1 MSSQYYVEYND
12 DVVEL
17 YNQITHL
24 NFEDSE
30 RILDSLLIEQP
41 QNIALQ
47 HISNYIDFFT
57 IFIHERKDDFERRK
71 KNIDRRI
78 KLVEKLPDSDPH
90 KRFIK
95 SEIYLQWAL
104 LRAKFNEI
112 FKSSRE
118 IFTAYKTL
126 EDNVKAHP
134 EFIHN
139 YKSLSIIHAL
149 AESISI
155 PGLFKDLFG
164 IRGTIALGVKEI
176 EKVIEYKN
184 TNPFVFGLEADAIYA
199 FILFYQCNRKEDA
212 IDYLSSSE
220 LANSDS
226 PLASFVRVKLLQRNG
241 DNDEALQL
249 LVQLKE
255 KQSVEEFPFLY
266 FMLGNSMLRKLDPE
280 AKIYFEQFVN
290 HFEGQHYI
298 KEAYQKLAWSSLI
311 FDNNIPEYKKYMELC
326 SKEGNALID
335 DDKQALREANEN
347 IIPNQVLLKARL
359 LYDGGY
365 YQKASNLLVKQAHDF
380 YFNEENSVEYFYR
393 LGRVSQQL
401 KNYSDA
407 IQYFEK
413 TIQNDPKGKN
423 YMSCNAALQ
432 LGIIYETQN
441 DLEKAK
447 GYFKKCTKM
456 SPSQYKNSLHQ
467 KAKAGLSR
475 IK

>member
-1 MSSQYYVEYND
+1 MNAQHYVDYND
-12 DVVEL
+12 EVVAL
-17 YNQITHL
+17 YDHIINL
-24 NFEDSE
+24 NFDRSVLL
-30 RILDSLLIEQP
+30 LDSLLIDQP
-41 QNIALQ
+41 NNVALQ
-47 HISNYIDFFT
+47 HVANYIDFFT
-57 IFIHERKDDFERRK
+57 IFIHEREKDFEERK
-71 KNIDRRI
+71 KNIDKRI
-78 KLVEKLPDSDPH
+78 DVVDKLPNSDPY

-95 SEIYLQWAL
+95 SEIRLQWAL

-126 EDNVKAHP
+126 EDNVKKHP
-134 EFIHN
+134 DFIPN

-164 IRGTIALGVKEI
+164 IRGTIDLGVKEI
-176 EKVIEYKN
+176 EKVIEYKKS
-184 TNPFVFGLEADAIYA
+184 NPFIFGLESDAIYA
-199 FILFYQCNRKEDA
+199 FILFYQCNRKQDA
-212 IDYLSSSE
+212 IEYLDS
-220 LANSDS
+220 S
-226 PLASFVRVKLLQRNG
+226 PLASSQSPLVTFVRVKLLQRNG
-241 DNDEALQL
+241 DNDESILLLQNL
-249 LVQLKE
+249 IKEQTVQK
-255 KQSVEEFPFLY
+255 FPFLY
-266 FMLGNSMLRKLDPE
+266 FMMGNALLRKLDPN
-280 AKIYFEQFVN
+280 AKFYLEKYVD

-311 FDNNIPEYKKYMELC
+311 FENNIPEYKKYMELC
-326 SKEGNALID
+326 VNEGNALID
-335 DDKQALREANEN
+335 DDKQALREASEN

-407 IQYFEK
+407 ILYFDK

-423 YMSCNAALQ
+423 YMTCNAALQ
-432 LGIIYETQN
+432 LGIIYENQN
-441 DLEKAK
+441 DPEKAK
-447 GYFKKCTKM
+447 DYYEECNKM
-456 SPSQYKNSLHQ
+456 SPNQYKASLHQ